1 MNSTNQKYDEN
12 FTCISAVTRK
22 IKDCVARQEIYKRF
36 CYGYSRGDI
45 TRDKLKEMQA
55 WSEEVGNIDALLE
68 IPEVKSYV
76 EGYIEVLNSIL
87 AKEVNKV
94 EMYVYHFPQY
104 ALEEIILGTYG
115 ITVES
120 KTKSEEVEEEI
131 VSMQK
136 HTIINS
142 EQDLPDLPY

>member
-1 MNSTNQKYDEN
+1 MNSTNQKYDKN
-12 FTCISAVTRK
+12 FAFIGAVTRK
-22 IKDCVARQEIYKRF
+22 IKDCVARQEIYKCF
-36 CYGYSRGDI
+36 CYGYSR
-45 TRDKLKEMQA
+45 DKLKAMQA
-55 WSEEVGNIDALLE
+55 WSEEVGNIDVLLE

-76 EGYIEVLNSIL
+76 HSYIEILKSIL

-104 ALEEIILGTYG
+104 ALEKIILGTYG

-142 EQDLPDLPY
+142 EQDLPY

>member
-12 FTCISAVTRK
+12 FAFIGAVTRK
-22 IKDCVARQEIYKRF
+22 IKDCVARQEIYKCF
-36 CYGYSRGDI
+36 CYGYLRGDI
-45 TRDKLKEMQA
+45 TCDKLKVIQA
-55 WSEEVGNIDALLE
+55 WSEEVGNIDVLLE

-76 EGYIEVLNSIL
+76 HSYIEILKSIL

-104 ALEEIILGTYG
+104 ALEKIILGTYG

-142 EQDLPDLPY
+142 EQDLPY

>member
-1 MNSTNQKYDEN
+1 MNSTNQKCDEN
-12 FTCISAVTRK
+12 FAFIGAVTRK
-22 IKDCVARQEIYKRF
+22 IKDCVARQEIYKCF

-45 TRDKLKEMQA
+45 TRDKLKAMQA
-55 WSEEVGNIDALLE
+55 WSEEVGNIDVLLE

-76 EGYIEVLNSIL
+76 HSYIEILKSIL

-104 ALEEIILGTYG
+104 ALEKIILGTYG

-142 EQDLPDLPY
+142 EQDLPY

>member
-1 MNSTNQKYDEN
+1 LDLLKV
-12 FTCISAVTRK
+12 IIGAVTRK
-22 IKDCVARQEIYKRF
+22 IKDCVARQEIYKCF
-36 CYGYSRGDI
+36 CYGYSGGDI

-55 WSEEVGNIDALLE
+55 WSEEVGNIDVLLE
-68 IPEVKSYV
+68 IPKVKSYV
-76 EGYIEVLNSIL
+76 HSYIEILKSIL

-104 ALEEIILGTYG
+104 ALEKIILGTYG

-142 EQDLPDLPY
+142 EQDLPY